1 MAESLCVVVLLLCGT
16 LIPFVT
22 AGDDC
27 EGYIDA
33 SSRYQSK
40 QSCGVFQECCGTC
53 ENRYCCINGYGQM
66 GKSEQS
72 SCFFSSSSSSSTF
85 TIWPFITIPVIFLI
99 ILISCCLCPC
109 CCLYNMCRKPRP
121 VIATTS
127 HTTVVNTQF
136 TQQPQQPIHL
146 YQGGPQYPAYQ
157 PVPIQPGYGA
167 QPQPGYGG
175 GQLMPTAPGN
185 QGQHFQPGPPPPYQD
200 TGSAYP
206 PAIPVPYSQA
216 GFSPGQPSYPIQP
229 PAQPG
234 YPAQQPGYPAQQPG
248 YPAQQPA
255 YPAQAGAPPA
265 QPDSLSA
272 QPAYNPAFV
281 DSQPPKTGY

>member
-1 MAESLCVVVLLLCGT
+1 MAENLCVVMLLLCGT
-16 LIPFVT
+16 IIPFVT

-27 EGYIDA
+27 EGYLDA
-33 SSRYQSK
+33 KSQYHSK
-40 QSCGVFQECCGTC
+40 QYCGTYGGCCGTC
-53 ENRYCCINGYGQM
+53 DNRYCCIYGQS
-66 GKSEQS
+66 KLEQD
-72 SCFFSSSSSSSTF
+72 SCYLSSSSSSSTF
-85 TIWPFITIPVIFLI
+85 TIWPFIAIPVIFVI
-99 ILISCCLCPC
+99 IFISCCVCPC

-136 TQQPQQPIHL
+136 TQQPQQPIQI

-157 PVPIQPGYGA
+157 PVPVQPGYGA

-175 GQLMPTAPGN
+175 GQPMPTAPGN
-185 QGQHFQPGPPPPYQD
+185 QGQPFQPGPPPPYQE

-216 GFSPGQPSYPIQP
+216 GFSPGQPSYPFQP
-229 PAQPG
+229 PAQPGYPAQHPG
-234 YPAQQPGYPAQQPG
+234 YPAQQPGYPAQ
-248 YPAQQPA
+248 
-255 YPAQAGAPPA
+255 AGAPPV
-265 QPDSLSA
+265 QPDFLSA